1 MNKNSLALFM
11 IFIPFFG
18 LSQLENVWSKLEIFN
33 IQNGK
38 RETIYKEFDHF
49 EAPNWSKDGSFI
61 ILNGKGKIFR
71 FDLTTKKKT
80 YINTDFADKLNNDHG
95 ISPDGKK
102 IVISHYDQPNV
113 DYKDRDF
120 KSSRIYTLPIEGGIP
135 SIVTEKTP
143 SFWHG
148 WSPDGQTLIYTALR
162 NDNLDIYAINVDGG
176 KEIRLTENKGLVD
189 GSDFSAD
196 GNFIYY
202 NSMKSGKM
210 EIWRMNADGSNKIQ
224 VTNDTYSNWFPHPSP
239 NGDSI
244 VYLAYLEDQGNA
256 HPAMEKVAL
265 RFLNLNDNTVR
276 TLCFLTGGQG
286 TINVPSWSPDG
297 EKFAFVSYG
306 YIKEST
312 DNPLEK

>member
-1 MNKNSLALFM
+1 MNKNSLALFI

-33 IQNGK
+33 IQNGI

-143 SFWHG
+143 SFWYR

-162 NDNLDIYAINVDGG
+162 NDNLDIYAINEDGVLVQTESEKPDKL
-176 KEIRLTENKGLVD
+176 KELESQKELRYHMSLPSLNINPNELRED
-189 GSDFSAD
+189 ESWFC
-196 GNFIYY
+196 FIEE
-202 NSMKSGKM
+202 S
-210 EIWRMNADGSNKIQ
+210 
-224 VTNDTYSNWFPHPSP
+224 
-239 NGDSI
+239 
-244 VYLAYLEDQGNA
+244 
-256 HPAMEKVAL
+256 
-265 RFLNLNDNTVR
+265 
-276 TLCFLTGGQG
+276 
-286 TINVPSWSPDG
+286 VP
-297 EKFAFVSYG
+297 FA
-306 YIKEST
+306 
-312 DNPLEK
+312 